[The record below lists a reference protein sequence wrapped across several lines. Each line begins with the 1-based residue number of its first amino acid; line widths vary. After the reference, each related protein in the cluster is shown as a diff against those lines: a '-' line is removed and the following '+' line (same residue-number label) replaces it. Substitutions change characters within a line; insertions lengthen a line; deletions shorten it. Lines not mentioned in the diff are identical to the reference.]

1 MKKINKILVLTIIT
15 LLSFSMNIYAHGGN
29 ITGWNDRNSA
39 KITEYKGKYYGY
51 HNEEGVRHYH
61 QVEWDE
67 AKQKWKIVNSAV
79 YYDENFN
86 VINAVEQEDAERI
99 KVKFNR
105 KIDGD
110 TAEFELNNEIIKVRF
125 LGINTPETV
134 DKNRGEEPYGK
145 EASAYTEEKLKNAT
159 KIELEY
165 DSNASEKDKYGRIL
179 AWVFVD
185 DSLLQK
191 ELVSNGLAET
201 YMLQSNYRYAG
212 VLQLAEEEAKNNKLG
227 IWSSIEQNSDTE
239 NVNNNEI
246 QITIDRNVL
255 LIVIALILVILIGI
269 TCLKKNRAKKD

>member
-29 ITGWNDRNSA
+29 ITGWNDKNST
-39 KITEYKGKYYGY
+39 KITEYNGKYYGY

-86 VINAVEQEDAERI
+86 VINALEQEEIERI

-191 ELVSNGLAET
+191 VLVSNGLAET

>member
-29 ITGWNDRNSA
+29 ITGWNDKNST
-39 KITEYKGKYYGY
+39 KITEYNGKYYGY

-86 VINAVEQEDAERI
+86 VINALEQEEIERI

-255 LIVIALILVILIGI
+255 LIVIALILLILIGI

>member
-29 ITGWNDRNSA
+29 ITGWNDKNSA
-39 KITEYKGKYYGY
+39 KITEYNGKYYGY

>member
-29 ITGWNDRNSA
+29 ITGWNDKNSA
-39 KITEYKGKYYGY
+39 KITEYNGKYYGY

-86 VINAVEQEDAERI
+86 VISAVEQEDAERI

>member
-29 ITGWNDRNSA
+29 ITGWNDKNSA
-39 KITEYKGKYYGY
+39 KITEYNGKYYGY

-61 QVEWDE
+61 QVEWDA

-86 VINAVEQEDAERI
+86 VINALEQEEIERI

-201 YMLQSNYRYAG
+201 YMLENNYRYAG
-212 VLQLAEEEAKNNKLG
+212 VLQLAEEKAKNNKLG

>member
-29 ITGWNDRNSA
+29 ITGWNDKNSA
-39 KITEYKGKYYGY
+39 KITEYNGKYYGY

-86 VINAVEQEDAERI
+86 VINALEQEDIERI
-99 KVKFNR
+99 EVKFNR

-110 TAEFELNNEIIKVRF
+110 TAEFDLNNEIIKVRF

-201 YMLQSNYRYAG
+201 YMLENNYRYAG

-246 QITIDRNVL
+246 KITIDRNVL

>member
-29 ITGWNDRNSA
+29 ITGWNDKNSA
-39 KITEYKGKYYGY
+39 KITEYNGKYYGY

-201 YMLQSNYRYAG
+201 YMLENNYRYAG

>member
-29 ITGWNDRNSA
+29 ITGWNDKNSA
-39 KITEYKGKYYGY
+39 KITEYNGKYYGY

-61 QVEWDE
+61 QIEWDE

-99 KVKFNR
+99 EVKFNR

-165 DSNASEKDKYGRIL
+165 DSNASEKDKYGRTL

-201 YMLQSNYRYAG
+201 YMLQNNYRYAG

-227 IWSSIEQNSDTE
+227 IWSGIEQNSNDE

-255 LIVIALILVILIGI
+255 LIIIALILVILIGI

>member
-29 ITGWNDRNSA
+29 ITGWNDKNSA
-39 KITEYKGKYYGY
+39 KITEYNGKYYGY

-99 KVKFNR
+99 EVKFNR

-110 TAEFELNNEIIKVRF
+110 TAEFEINNEIIKVRF

-165 DSNASEKDKYGRIL
+165 DSNASEKDKYGRTL

-201 YMLQSNYRYAG
+201 YMLQNNYRYAG

>member
-29 ITGWNDRNSA
+29 ITGWNDKNSA
-39 KITEYKGKYYGY
+39 KITEYNGKYYGY

-110 TAEFELNNEIIKVRF
+110 TAEFDLNNEIIKVRF

-145 EASAYTEEKLKNAT
+145 ESSAYTEEKLKNAT

>member
-29 ITGWNDRNSA
+29 ITGWNDKNSA
-39 KITEYKGKYYGY
+39 KITEYNGKYYGY
-51 HNEEGVRHYH
+51 HNEEGVCHYH

-86 VINAVEQEDAERI
+86 VINALEQEEIERI

-201 YMLQSNYRYAG
+201 YMLENNYRYAG

>member
-29 ITGWNDRNSA
+29 ITGWNDKNST
-39 KITEYKGKYYGY
+39 KITEYNGKYYGY

-61 QVEWDE
+61 QVEWDK

-239 NVNNNEI
+239 KVNNNEI